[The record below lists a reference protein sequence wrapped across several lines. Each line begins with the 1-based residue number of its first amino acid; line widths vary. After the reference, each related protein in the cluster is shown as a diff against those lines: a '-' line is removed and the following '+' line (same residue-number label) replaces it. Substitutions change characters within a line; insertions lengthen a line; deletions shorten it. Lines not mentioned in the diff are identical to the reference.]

1 MKIFEKIKLID
12 LGILIGNTLVICDLH
27 IGVEEAMAKQGMLLP
42 KFNFKDLI
50 KRMEEIFLLSDVKRF
65 ERIII
70 NGDLKHEFGSIS
82 DEEWRHS
89 LKFIDFMSR
98 HADEV
103 ILIKG
108 NHDKILGPI
117 AGKRNLH
124 VVDEYM
130 INDILILHGD
140 KLPASMKGIKTII
153 IGHEHPAI
161 TITEGAKSEK
171 FKCYLVGKYKGKDLI
186 VQPSM
191 KLISEGVDVRC
202 GDLLSPFLKRDISD
216 FRVIV
221 VGDRLYDF
229 GKLGGCDCFG

>member
-1 MKIFEKIKLID
+1 MRISENIKLID
-12 LGILIGNTLVICDLH
+12 LGILVGRTLIICDLH

-42 KFNFKDLI
+42 KFHFRDLI

-82 DEEWRHS
+82 DEEWRNS
-89 LKFIDFMSR
+89 LKFIDFMSK

-117 AGKRNLH
+117 AGKRNLS
-124 VVDEYM
+124 VVDEYRM
-130 INDILILHGD
+130 GDILILHGD
-140 KLPASMKGIKTII
+140 KLPSRMKGIKTII

-161 TITEGAKSEK
+161 TIKEGAKSEK
-171 FKCYLVGKYKGKDLI
+171 FKCYLIGKYKGKELI
-186 VQPSM
+186 VHPSM
-191 KLISEGVDVRC
+191 KLISEGVDVSE
-202 GDLLSPFLKRDISD
+202 GNLLSPFLKGDISD

-229 GKLGGCDCFG
+229 GMLKNLG